1 MASGSFNK
9 YLVGENY
16 NLVVDWYSTGN
27 EKTNSSVVVVGITL
41 YCPTPLYISGR
52 TGDTCS
58 CTINGKVYPFDT
70 PAVYT
75 DGGTSHPLATITSD
89 AIQHNADGSKNVDI
103 SVSWNLNAVVEG
115 VWYGIQTVSSSVK
128 LDTLPRASTVTMPIT
143 EVGQT
148 ATVTINR
155 AFPSFTHTLSYVF
168 GTLSGIICEKT
179 EEGTLSWAIPTDFY
193 SQMTTTP
200 VETGT
205 ITCYT
210 YNGDA
215 LVGTTTNF
223 FTVNVP
229 NDSAP
234 VISPVA
240 NDVNPATLALTG
252 DSTRFVRFH
261 SDAQVAV
268 NATPKYGAT
277 ITEYKVMNGGKTNVT
292 AETGLFEDV
301 MSAVFGFSV
310 TDSRGYTTSQTV
322 NHTLVAYTHAT
333 CNLKV
338 SMTPDGVI
346 TGKINGNFFSGS
358 FGAVTNSLSVQLR
371 CKPQGGDYSEWVD
384 ATYTTNRD
392 TYNSTGVLDN
402 LDYRLTYTVQ
412 ARVVDKLESVL
423 STEQVIN
430 CIPVFDWNKSDFHF
444 NVPVEVEGG
453 VTATGNVSGGNVT
466 ATGDVTATGNVSA
479 TGDLSAS
486 GTLSVTGDATLG
498 QTSISSLV
506 ASGTGTF
513 GGKVT
518 LNGGWFTDAKV
529 LSSQTSSLGNGHTV
543 NLSEP
548 ISQQAN
554 GIVLVFSQFN
564 VSTGS
569 AIDAGW
575 NTFFVSKY
583 VVSNFPGQ
591 GHVFIMTTDSV
602 FGTIGAKYV
611 WIADDV
617 IAGQANNITSG
628 SNNSVYFD
636 NTAFVLRYVLGV

>member
-16 NLVVDWYSTGN
+16 NLVVDWYSTGD

-115 VWYGIQTVSSSVK
+115 VWYGIQTVSNSVR
-128 LDTLPRASTVTMPIT
+128 LDTLPRASTVSMPAT

-155 AFPSFTHTLSYVF
+155 AFTSFTHTLSYVF
-168 GTLSGIICEKT
+168 GTLSGTICEKT
-179 EEGTLSWAIPTDFY
+179 EEGTVSWTLPTDFY
-193 SQMTTTP
+193 SQMKTTP

-215 LVGTTTNF
+215 LVGTTTNY
-223 FTVNVP
+223 FTANVP
-229 NDSAP
+229 NDCAP

-240 NDVNPATLALTG
+240 NDVNPTTLALTG
-252 DSTRFVRFH
+252 DSTVFVRFH

-268 NATPKYGAT
+268 NATPRYEAT

-301 MSAVFGFSV
+301 MSAVFGFSA
-310 TDSRGYTTSQTV
+310 TDSRGYTTTQTV
-322 NHTLVAYTHAT
+322 NGTLIAYTHAT

-346 TGKINGNFFSGS
+346 TGKINGNFFAGS
-358 FGAVTNSLSVQLR
+358 FGTVSNTLSVQLR
-371 CKPQGGDYSEWVD
+371 CKPQGGEYSEWVD
-384 ATYTTNRD
+384 AEYSTNSG

-423 STEQVIN
+423 STEQIIN
-430 CIPVFDWNKSDFHF
+430 CIPVFDWNSNDFQF
-444 NVPVEVEGG
+444 NVPVRVEGG
-453 VTATGNVSGGNVT
+453 VTATGGVSAGDIEASGNV
-466 ATGDVTATGNVSA
+466 
-479 TGDLSAS
+479 SAS
-486 GTLSVTGDATLG
+486 GTLSVTGNTTLG
-498 QTSISSLV
+498 QASMSSLV

-518 LNGGWFTDAKV
+518 LNGGWFTNAKV
-529 LSSQTSSLGNGHTV
+529 LASKTSSLGNGQSV
-543 NLSEP
+543 SLSEP

-564 VSTGS
+564 VSTAS
-569 AIDAGW
+569 AVDSGW

-617 IAGQANNITSG
+617 IAGQANNIASG
-628 SNNSVYFD
+628 SSNSVYYD